1 MRSGVRSPSAPPI
14 NTAVFRLP
22 FKPILRLCD
31 YSVTQAS
38 GLIAHSLKNASKN
51 FIDRDSTTSL
61 DWSRLERFEPE
72 GQRHFMN
79 ELTDAID
86 SMQ

>member
-1 MRSGVRSPSAPPI
+1 
-14 NTAVFRLP
+14 
-22 FKPILRLCD
+22 
-31 YSVTQAS
+31 VTQAS